1 MGLFGEARLLAR
13 GRDWRGRSRT
23 PRSAEPFAPR
33 SAPREFPTAWARTP
47 AAAAVRT
54 VIQRGL
60 LKPVV
65 WSQTTPQVSGL
76 DLVAEVTGP
85 VIFIANHASH
95 LDAPLILGSLPH
107 RFTRRIAVG
116 AAADYFFD
124 ARWRASLT
132 ALVFN
137 AFPVER
143 QGSRRLRSL
152 APKLL
157 DEGWNLLLFPEGTRS
172 QDGWMNP
179 FRLGTAQLCCTRG
192 VPAVPLALRG
202 SFAAMPRGRNW
213 PRPDRPRVVL
223 RYGRPLRPAGGE
235 SVRDFNERLSVA
247 VSRLWAEEEVG
258 WYRSL
263 REQAE
268 STLSPPTGPAGA
280 GWRRIWE
287 STRPLPDPRPRPV
300 WGRRR

>member
-1 MGLFGEARLLAR
+1 MGLFREAKLLAR

-33 SAPREFPTAWARTP
+33 PAPREFPTAWARTP
-47 AAAAVRT
+47 AAGAVRT

-65 WSQTTPQVSGL
+65 WSQTAPQVSGL
-76 DLVAEVTGP
+76 DLIEGVTGP

-95 LDAPLILGSLPH
+95 LDAPLILGSLPR
-107 RFTRRIAVG
+107 RFTRRMAVG

-152 APKLL
+152 APRLL

-192 VPAVPLALRG
+192 VAAVPLALRG

-213 PRPDRPRVVL
+213 PRPDRPRVAL
-223 RYGRPLRPAGGE
+223 HYGRPVRPEPTE
-235 SVRDFNERLSVA
+235 SMREFNDRLAA
-247 VSRLWAEEEVG
+247 VTSRLWVEEDLG
-258 WYRSL
+258 WYQSL
-263 REQAE
+263 RAQAE
-268 STLSPPTGPAGA
+268 GTIAMPTGPTGA
-280 GWRRIWE
+280 GWRRVWE
-287 STRPLPDPRPRPV
+287 STRPLSDGRPTGV
-300 WGRRR
+300 WEHRR

>member
-1 MGLFGEARLLAR
+1 MGLIGEARLLAR

-33 SAPREFPTAWARTP
+33 AAPREFPTAWARTP
-47 AAAAVRT
+47 AAAAVRA
-54 VIQRGL
+54 VIQRGV

-76 DLVAEVTGP
+76 DLVAEVAGP

-95 LDAPLILGSLPH
+95 LDAPLILGSLPR

-152 APKLL
+152 APRLL

-172 QDGWMNP
+172 QEGWMNS

-213 PRPDRPRVVL
+213 PRPDRPRVAL
-223 RYGRPLRPAGGE
+223 RYGRPLRPAAEE
-235 SVRDFNERLSVA
+235 SVRDFNERLSTA
-247 VSRLWAEEEVG
+247 VSRLWAEEDLG

-263 REQAE
+263 REQADR
-268 STLSPPTGPAGA
+268 TLSPPVGPSGA
-280 GWRRIWE
+280 GWRRMWE
-287 STRPLPDPRPRPV
+287 STRPLPDVRPGPV
-300 WGRRR
+300 WDRRR